1 MVKKVLVFWRDIP
14 SQVILQRGRR
24 REKVLLSGRFQEA
37 IDRAAMRAGKGGSAA
52 YLAEW
57 RRETTAME
65 SDGELRE
72 LALAEA
78 SRFEEEFTQ
87 ERLSAL
93 IRSHGVSA
101 DGVSADGES
110 ADGESADNSSSPDS
124 GTTDGDSTDGD
135 STDGGGTDSG
145 DGA

>member
-93 IRSHGVSA
+93 IRNHGVSA
-101 DGVSADGES
+101 DD
-110 ADGESADNSSSPDS
+110 SSTDS
-124 GTTDGDSTDGD
+124 VSTDGD
-135 STDGGGTDSG
+135 STDSGGTDSG

>member
-1 MVKKVLVFWRDIP
+1 MVKRILVFWRDIP

-57 RRETTAME
+57 RRETTAM
-65 SDGELRE
+65 DTGGELRE

-78 SRFEEEFTQ
+78 SRFEEEFPQ
-87 ERLSAL
+87 ERLKRL
-93 IRSHGVSA
+93 IRSHGVST
-101 DGVSADGES
+101 
-110 ADGESADNSSSPDS
+110 DS
-124 GTTDGDSTDGD
+124 GSMVDS
-135 STDGGGTDSG
+135 STVDHGTDSG
-145 DGA
+145 STVGSGTDTVDGT